1 MKTPLLPALLAGA
14 ALVLVIAVPAAAQDR
29 LRTQDQ
35 TRIESRTRDQLRD
48 QQIYGHQLMTP
59 QERDRYR
66 DRLRAARSERDRERI
81 RQQHIERMQNR
92 ARQRGVELG
101 PPPRM
106 GQPMSPPAGGRMGP
120 GGMGGSGMGPGGR
133 R

>member
-14 ALVLVIAVPAAAQDR
+14 ALVIAVPASAQDQ

-81 RQQHIERMQNR
+81 RQQHIERMQSR
-92 ARQRGVELG
+92 ARQRGVKLG

-106 GQPMSPPAGGRMGP
+106 GHPMSPPSGGRMGP